1 MSNITY
7 QFNVYEV
14 KWVNFFFFQIM
25 PDYYAFQHRKVAKR
39 SIYPSSYHHRSIV
52 QEANVST
59 LKSLSWSI
67 IRNTA
72 NIYSFTVGS
81 LKFVITGSIFP
92 GFGSYCNNPS
102 IWRKYETWSYKHY
115 SIMKIYKTMS
125 QQICKIYIT
134 DNPRKFAPTN
144 LYDSTVC
151 TSIQYP
157 SYLMT

>member
-1 MSNITY
+1 
-7 QFNVYEV
+7 
-14 KWVNFFFFQIM
+14 M

-72 NIYSFTVGS
+72 NIYSFIVGS
-81 LKFVITGSIFP
+81 LKFVITLAQFFLDLVATVIIPQKFTS
-92 GFGSYCNNPS
+92 
-102 IWRKYETWSYKHY
+102 WRKYETWSYKHY

-125 QQICKIYIT
+125 QQICKIYVH
-134 DNPRKFAPTN
+134 NWQ
-144 LYDSTVC
+144 STKIC
-151 TSIQYP
+151 PYEFIWFYSMYRYSI
-157 SYLMT
+157 S